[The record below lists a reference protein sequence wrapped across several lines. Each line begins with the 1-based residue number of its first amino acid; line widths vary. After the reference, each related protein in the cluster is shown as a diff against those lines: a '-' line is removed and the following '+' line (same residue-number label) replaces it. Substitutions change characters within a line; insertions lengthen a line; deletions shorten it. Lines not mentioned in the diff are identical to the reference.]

1 MGKLLED
8 YVKVYR
14 CLNKEFCEQILKE
27 LKDANDWRKHTFYN
41 IEAGTYHDRSG
52 DKELD
57 ISWSNIPSKERL
69 NDIVWHL
76 IQQYISELENPCF
89 TSWSGFTN
97 IRFNE
102 YNKDTLMAIHCDHIK
117 DIFDGEKKGI
127 PILSVLGMLNE
138 DYEGGKLLM
147 FKEQKEMTLKQGD
160 IMVFP
165 SIFMYPHEVTPVT
178 KGVRNSFVS
187 WVY

>member
-1 MGKLLED
+1 
-8 YVKVYR
+8 
-14 CLNKEFCEQILKE
+14 
-27 LKDANDWRKHTFYN
+27 
-41 IEAGTYHDRSG
+41 
-52 DKELD
+52 
-57 ISWSNIPSKERL
+57 
-69 NDIVWHL
+69 
-76 IQQYISELENPCF
+76 
-89 TSWSGFTN
+89 
-97 IRFNE
+97 
-102 YNKDTLMAIHCDHIK
+102 MAIHCDHIK